1 MTVSA
6 LANSTVAGIAALWVV
21 LYGGGFAPGLLPPF
35 PAPDRALH
43 RRPHVLDGEDNLRV
57 PGELIAWAAGV
68 SFATAV
74 IGLFR
79 LGRRDV

>member
-21 LYGGGFAPGLLPPF
+21 LYGGGFALGLLPPF
-35 PAPDRALH
+35 SSPGREPYWL
-43 RRPHVLDGEDNLRV
+43 PHVLDGEDNLRV